1 MTVLAAVFVW
11 RHATPNVS
19 PQHPRPSIRENGRI
33 RCECPLHPGSRGF
46 FSLLALLALETSSA
60 DRNSDDKPS
69 LLVLILD
76 TNPFAWSKLHPTLP
90 LPRAVASILLFLNA
104 HLAFSHANRVAVIA
118 AHTKEAVFLYPS
130 THPSTNSE
138 TSVADDST
146 QSSNNDPLR
155 DANKYR
161 QFRIVE
167 DEVQASFRRLMA
179 STTPDMLAGTN
190 ETMMAGALSLALAY
204 INRLSLASEDSAS
217 GGATGG
223 NRTAN
228 GTRDAD
234 VTSMNARILVLSVS
248 GDLSTQYV
256 SMMNS
261 IFAAQ
266 RKVSSRPLLF
276 TLLHLFF
283 HSILSVDGMSV

>member
-1 MTVLAAVFVW
+1 MD
-11 RHATPNVS
+11 
-19 PQHPRPSIRENGRI
+19 
-33 RCECPLHPGSRGF
+33 GF
-46 FSLLALLALETSSA
+46 DASA
-60 DRNSDDKPS
+60 HYTQAPEDDKPS

-138 TSVADDST
+138 TSVTDDST

-204 INRLSLASEDSAS
+204 INRLSLASEDPAS

-266 RKVSSRPLLF
+266 RKKIPIDICKIAGETVFLQQASDATRGIYMQLQHPGSLLQYLMVCF
-276 TLLHLFF
+276 
-283 HSILSVDGMSV
+283 LSFEMF

>member
-1 MTVLAAVFVW
+1 MTANRNRQALTASTNIFVLAQ
-11 RHATPNVS
+11 HARRFLHYNNNTEVL
-19 PQHPRPSIRENGRI
+19 ENGRI
-33 RCECPLHPGSRGF
+33 RRECPLHPGSRGF
-46 FSLLALLALETSSA
+46 FFLLGLGASSA
-60 DRNSDDKPS
+60 NRSSDDKPS

-130 THPSTNSE
+130 THPTSIASFQ
-138 TSVADDST
+138 TSVTDDST
-146 QSSNNDPLR
+146 QGSNNDPLR

-204 INRLSLASEDSAS
+204 INRLSLASEDSA

-223 NRTAN
+223 NRMAN

-266 RKVSSRPLLF
+266 RKVDRSSGP
-276 TLLHLFF
+276 
-283 HSILSVDGMSV
+283 

>member
-1 MTVLAAVFVW
+1 M
-11 RHATPNVS
+11 
-19 PQHPRPSIRENGRI
+19 I
-33 RCECPLHPGSRGF
+33 
-46 FSLLALLALETSSA
+46 
-60 DRNSDDKPS
+60 
-69 LLVLILD
+69 
-76 TNPFAWSKLHPTLP
+76 
-90 LPRAVASILLFLNA
+90 AS
-104 HLAFSHANRVAVIA
+104 
-118 AHTKEAVFLYPS
+118 HTKEAVFLYPS
-130 THPSTNSE
+130 THPVSTGSSE
-138 TSVADDST
+138 AST
-146 QSSNNDPLR
+146 TDESAASSANDPLR

-190 ETMMAGALSLALAY
+190 ETMMAGALSLALTY
-204 INRLSLASEDSAS
+204 INRLSLASEDAA
-217 GGATGG
+217 GGGVTGG

-266 RKVSSRPLLF
+266 RKVRDSRYVVYGRVRGIFSSRSGILMILWWFRKSPSIFARLLAKPFFSSRLPTPLEVSTCNSSTPKAF
-276 TLLHLFF
+276 YNT
-283 HSILSVDGMSV
+283 

>member
-1 MTVLAAVFVW
+1 M
-11 RHATPNVS
+11 
-19 PQHPRPSIRENGRI
+19 
-33 RCECPLHPGSRGF
+33 
-46 FSLLALLALETSSA
+46 
-60 DRNSDDKPS
+60 
-69 LLVLILD
+69 
-76 TNPFAWSKLHPTLP
+76 
-90 LPRAVASILLFLNA
+90 
-104 HLAFSHANRVAVIA
+104 
-118 AHTKEAVFLYPS
+118 
-130 THPSTNSE
+130 
-138 TSVADDST
+138 
-146 QSSNNDPLR
+146 
-155 DANKYR
+155 
-161 QFRIVE
+161 
-167 DEVQASFRRLMA
+167 QASFRRLMA

-204 INRLSLASEDSAS
+204 INRLSLASEDSTT

-266 RKVSSRPLLF
+266 RKVISRSSLPYNPVSLLLF
-276 TLLHLFF
+276 SVLDINTT
-283 HSILSVDGMSV
+283 SIFG

>member
-1 MTVLAAVFVW
+1 
-11 RHATPNVS
+11 
-19 PQHPRPSIRENGRI
+19 
-33 RCECPLHPGSRGF
+33 
-46 FSLLALLALETSSA
+46 
-60 DRNSDDKPS
+60 
-69 LLVLILD
+69 
-76 TNPFAWSKLHPTLP
+76 
-90 LPRAVASILLFLNA
+90 
-104 HLAFSHANRVAVIA
+104 
-118 AHTKEAVFLYPS
+118 
-130 THPSTNSE
+130 
-138 TSVADDST
+138 
-146 QSSNNDPLR
+146 
-155 DANKYR
+155 
-161 QFRIVE
+161 
-167 DEVQASFRRLMA
+167 MA

-228 GTRDAD
+228 GTRDVD

-266 RKVSSRPLLF
+266 RKVISRSSLPHSLVS
-276 TLLHLFF
+276 FF
-283 HSILSVDGMSV
+283 FFDLDINVVSVPG

>member
-1 MTVLAAVFVW
+1 MDGLDA
-11 RHATPNVS
+11 
-19 PQHPRPSIRENGRI
+19 
-33 RCECPLHPGSRGF
+33 
-46 FSLLALLALETSSA
+46 SA
-60 DRNSDDKPS
+60 HYTQGPDDDKPS

-76 TNPFAWSKLHPTLP
+76 TNPYAWSQLHPVLP
-90 LPRAVASILLFLNA
+90 LPRALASILLFLNA

-118 AHTKEAVFLYPS
+118 SHTREAVFLYPS
-130 THPSTNSE
+130 TTPTPP
-138 TSVADDST
+138 TD
-146 QSSNNDPLR
+146 NDPMR

-167 DEVQASFRRLMA
+167 DEVQASFRKLMA
-179 STTPDMLAGTN
+179 ETTTESLAGTN

-204 INRLSLASEDSAS
+204 INRLCMSSEDGQ
-217 GGATGG
+217 GGHTGG

-234 VTSMNARILVLSVS
+234 MTTMNARILVLSVS

-261 IFAAQ
+261 MFAAQ
-266 RKVSSRPLLF
+266 RKV
-276 TLLHLFF
+276 
-283 HSILSVDGMSV
+283 